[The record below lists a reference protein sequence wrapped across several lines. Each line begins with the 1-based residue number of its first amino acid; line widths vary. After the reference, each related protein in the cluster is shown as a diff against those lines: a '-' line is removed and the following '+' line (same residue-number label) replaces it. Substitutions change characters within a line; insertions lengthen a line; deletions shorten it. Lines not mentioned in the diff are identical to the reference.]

1 MRSRFDKELAQL
13 NSELINMGTLI
24 EEAIQNAVGAL
35 VNQNVEQAHRAVDF
49 DVDVDQKEKDIEN
62 ICYKLLLHQ
71 QPVAGDLRL
80 ITAALKMV
88 SDMERIGDQAV
99 DIAEMSVYIKDKKQV
114 FNLTHILEMADN
126 ASKMVTEAIDAFV
139 KSDIEAAKRV
149 ARQDDI
155 VDELFNRSKN
165 ETVELIYKNKELGS
179 EALDI
184 VMIAKYLERIA
195 DHAVNVAEWV
205 AFSITG
211 SCDLSD

>member
-1 MRSRFDKELAQL
+1 MERYRF
-13 NSELINMGTLI
+13 
-24 EEAIQNAVGAL
+24 
-35 VNQNVEQAHRAVDF
+35 
-49 DVDVDQKEKDIEN
+49 
-62 ICYKLLLHQ
+62 LLSGSGGQ
-71 QPVAGDLRL
+71 G
-80 ITAALKMV
+80 AALMAKLTCLA
-88 SDMERIGDQAV
+88 G
-99 DIAEMSVYIKDKKQV
+99 IKDKKQV

-139 KSDIEAAKRV
+139 KSDIEVAKKV

-165 ETVELIYKNKELGS
+165 ETVELIHKNKELGS

>member
-1 MRSRFDKELAQL
+1 MREYFDKELTQL
-13 NSELINMGTLI
+13 NDSLI
-24 EEAIQNAVGAL
+24 EMGGL
-35 VNQNVEQAHRAVDF
+35 VEQAIKNTMKMIVDGE
-49 DVDVDQKEKDIEN
+49 DLLDIAREHENRINEAEKSIQSR
-62 ICYKLLLHQ
+62 CLHLLLHQ
-71 QPVAGDLRL
+71 APVAHDLRYVS
-80 ITAALKMV
+80 AALKMIT
-88 SDMERIGDQAV
+88 DLERIGDQAV
-99 DIAEMSVYIKDKKQV
+99 DIEVAKK
-114 FNLTHILEMADN
+114 
-126 ASKMVTEAIDAFV
+126 
-139 KSDIEAAKRV
+139 V

-165 ETVELIYKNKELGS
+165 ETVELIHKNKELGS

>member
-1 MRSRFDKELAQL
+1 MREYFDKELTQL
-13 NSELINMGTLI
+13 NDSLI
-24 EEAIQNAVGAL
+24 EMGGL
-35 VNQNVEQAHRAVDF
+35 VEQAI
-49 DVDVDQKEKDIEN
+49 KN
-62 ICYKLLLHQ
+62 
-71 QPVAGDLRL
+71 
-80 ITAALKMV
+80 TMKMIV
-88 SDMERIGDQAV
+88 
-99 DIAEMSVYIKDKKQV
+99 VYIKDKKQV
-114 FNLTHILEMADN
+114 FNLTHILEMGDN

-139 KSDIEAAKRV
+139 KSDIEVAKKV

-165 ETVELIYKNKELGS
+165 ETVELIHKNKELGS

>member
-1 MRSRFDKELAQL
+1 M
-13 NSELINMGTLI
+13 IT
-24 EEAIQNAVGAL
+24 
-35 VNQNVEQAHRAVDF
+35 
-49 DVDVDQKEKDIEN
+49 
-62 ICYKLLLHQ
+62 
-71 QPVAGDLRL
+71 DL
-80 ITAALKMV
+80 
-88 SDMERIGDQAV
+88 ERIGDQAV

-139 KSDIEAAKRV
+139 KSDIGVAKKV

-155 VDELFNRSKN
+155 VDELL
-165 ETVELIYKNKELGS
+165 TVQRMKRLNSFIRIRNS
-179 EALDI
+179 AQRLDI

>member
-1 MRSRFDKELAQL
+1 
-13 NSELINMGTLI
+13 MGGL
-24 EEAIQNAVGAL
+24 
-35 VNQNVEQAHRAVDF
+35 VEQAIKNTMKMIVDGE
-49 DVDVDQKEKDIEN
+49 DLLDIAREHENRINEAEKSIQKQMSAPSSSSGTGCTRPQ
-62 ICYKLLLHQ
+62 ICFRRTQNDY
-71 QPVAGDLRL
+71 DL
-80 ITAALKMV
+80 
-88 SDMERIGDQAV
+88 ERIGDQAV

-139 KSDIEAAKRV
+139 KSDIEVAKKV

-165 ETVELIYKNKELGS
+165 ETVELIHKNKELGS

>member
-1 MRSRFDKELAQL
+1 MREYFDKELTQL
-13 NSELINMGTLI
+13 NDSLI
-24 EEAIQNAVGAL
+24 EMGGL
-35 VNQNVEQAHRAVDF
+35 VEQAIKNTMKMIVDGE
-49 DVDVDQKEKDIEN
+49 DLLDIAREHENRINEAEKSIQSR
-62 ICYKLLLHQ
+62 CLHLLLHQ
-71 QPVAGDLRL
+71 APVAHDLRYVS
-80 ITAALKMV
+80 AALKMIT
-88 SDMERIGDQAV
+88 DLERIGDQAV

-114 FNLTHILEMADN
+114 FN

-139 KSDIEAAKRV
+139 KSDIEVAKKV

-165 ETVELIYKNKELGS
+165 ETVELIHKNKELGS

>member
-1 MRSRFDKELAQL
+1 MLR
-13 NSELINMGTLI
+13 
-24 EEAIQNAVGAL
+24 AI
-35 VNQNVEQAHRAVDF
+35 
-49 DVDVDQKEKDIEN
+49 
-62 ICYKLLLHQ
+62 
-71 QPVAGDLRL
+71 LRL
-80 ITAALKMV
+80 
-88 SDMERIGDQAV
+88 S
-99 DIAEMSVYIKDKKQV
+99 KK
-114 FNLTHILEMADN
+114 
-126 ASKMVTEAIDAFV
+126 
-139 KSDIEAAKRV
+139 V

-165 ETVELIYKNKELGS
+165 ETVELIHKNKELGS

>member
-1 MRSRFDKELAQL
+1 MF
-13 NSELINMGTLI
+13 T
-24 EEAIQNAVGAL
+24 
-35 VNQNVEQAHRAVDF
+35 
-49 DVDVDQKEKDIEN
+49 
-62 ICYKLLLHQ
+62 
-71 QPVAGDLRL
+71 DL
-80 ITAALKMV
+80 
-88 SDMERIGDQAV
+88 ERIGDQAV

-114 FNLTHILEMADN
+114 FNLTHILEMGDN

-139 KSDIEAAKRV
+139 KSDIEVAKKV

-165 ETVELIYKNKELGS
+165 ETVELIHKNKELGS

>member
-1 MRSRFDKELAQL
+1 M
-13 NSELINMGTLI
+13 IT
-24 EEAIQNAVGAL
+24 
-35 VNQNVEQAHRAVDF
+35 
-49 DVDVDQKEKDIEN
+49 
-62 ICYKLLLHQ
+62 
-71 QPVAGDLRL
+71 DL
-80 ITAALKMV
+80 
-88 SDMERIGDQAV
+88 ERIGDQAV

-139 KSDIEAAKRV
+139 KSDIEVAKKV

-165 ETVELIYKNKELGS
+165 ETVELIHKNKELGS

-205 AFSITG
+205 AFSIILLNKREH
-211 SCDLSD
+211 SCMLLIFVLLNFTFLQKKSIIMADVPILI

>member
-1 MRSRFDKELAQL
+1 MREYFDKELTQL
-13 NSELINMGTLI
+13 NDSLI
-24 EEAIQNAVGAL
+24 EMGGL
-35 VNQNVEQAHRAVDF
+35 VEQAIKNTMKMIVYGEDLLDIAREHENRINEA
-49 DVDVDQKEKDIEN
+49 EKSIQSR
-62 ICYKLLLHQ
+62 CLHLLLHQ
-71 QPVAGDLRL
+71 APVAHDLRYVS
-80 ITAALKMV
+80 AALKMIT
-88 SDMERIGDQAV
+88 DLERIGDQAV

-114 FNLTHILEMADN
+114 FNLTHILEMGDN

-139 KSDIEAAKRV
+139 KSDIEVAKKV

-165 ETVELIYKNKELGS
+165 ETVELIHKNKELGS

>member
-1 MRSRFDKELAQL
+1 M
-13 NSELINMGTLI
+13 
-24 EEAIQNAVGAL
+24 
-35 VNQNVEQAHRAVDF
+35 H
-49 DVDVDQKEKDIEN
+49 
-62 ICYKLLLHQ
+62 
-71 QPVAGDLRL
+71 DLRYVS
-80 ITAALKMV
+80 AALKMIT
-88 SDMERIGDQAV
+88 DLERIGDQAV

-114 FNLTHILEMADN
+114 FNLTHILEMGDN
-126 ASKMVTEAIDAFV
+126 ASKMVTEAIDALLRAILRLP
-139 KSDIEAAKRV
+139 KV

-165 ETVELIYKNKELGS
+165 ETVELIHKNKELGS

>member
-35 VNQNVEQAHRAVDF
+35 VNQDVEQARKAVDF

-88 SDMERIGDQAV
+88 SDMERIGDQAA
-99 DIAEMSVYIKDKKQV
+99 DISELTISMAQKPYIKNLEHIRSMAKETRLKVKCLGRTLKIIRSIMRLLNPQKDEKETPIKK
-114 FNLTHILEMADN
+114 TKKRK
-126 ASKMVTEAIDAFV
+126 KMRNVITV
-139 KSDIEAAKRV
+139 KSGVPWPRMV
-149 ARQDDI
+149 G
-155 VDELFNRSKN
+155 
-165 ETVELIYKNKELGS
+165 T
-179 EALDI
+179 
-184 VMIAKYLERIA
+184 
-195 DHAVNVAEWV
+195 
-205 AFSITG
+205 
-211 SCDLSD
+211 